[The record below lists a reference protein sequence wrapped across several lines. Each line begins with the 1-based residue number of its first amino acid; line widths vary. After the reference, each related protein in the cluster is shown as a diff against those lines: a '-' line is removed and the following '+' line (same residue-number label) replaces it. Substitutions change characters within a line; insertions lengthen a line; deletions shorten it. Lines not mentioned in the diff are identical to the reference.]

1 MNFLRTK
8 IKLAKKCFFAFQE
21 AGGVWGF
28 EPASL
33 ASLWRLQA
41 LKVFERF
48 DLEYAVRFVV
58 MAWTHNLSPVD
69 PTAPGRPVARSPGRC
84 YRYYIID

>member
-1 MNFLRTK
+1 MIFLRTK

-58 MAWTHNLSPVD
+58 MAWTHNSRPVD
-69 PTAPGRPVARSPGRC
+69 RRPVAGRPAGRC
-84 YRYYIID
+84 YRYYIIED